1 MNKENSQ
8 PISEKEF
15 YWLGVNDQ
23 IDFLESLKALL
34 RKLGLL
40 PAQITQLKVD
50 VLATLDDLQSLKRL
64 VRDRM
69 KLIKGTSVP
78 NMYELRW
85 DFAGLQG
92 IRYGIRLYFVEETK
106 WIIGLRWQVKP
117 LTLPSE
123 VSRVF
128 QNMEIKK
135 AEEIYLQYRRKEID

>member
-1 MNKENSQ
+1 MSKENSQ

-34 RKLGLL
+34 GKLGLS
-40 PAQITQLKVD
+40 PGQVTQLKID
-50 VLATLDDLQSLKRL
+50 VLATLDDLQSLKRM

-69 KLIKGTSVP
+69 KPIKGTSVP

-85 DFAGLQG
+85 DFAGLHG
-92 IRYGIRLYFVEETK
+92 VRYGIRLYFVEETK

-117 LTLPSE
+117 LTVPSE
-123 VSRVF
+123 VSRAL
-128 QNMEIKK
+128 QNIEIKK
-135 AEEIYLQYRRKEID
+135 AEEIYLKYRRKEIV

>member
-1 MNKENSQ
+1 MDKEDSQ
-8 PISEKEF
+8 SVSEKEF
-15 YWLGVNDQ
+15 YWLGLDDQ
-23 IDFLESLKALL
+23 VELLGSLKAMLG
-34 RKLGLL
+34 KLGLL
-40 PAQITQLKVD
+40 PAQVTQLKID

-69 KLIKGTSVP
+69 KPIKGTSVP

-92 IRYGIRLYFVEETK
+92 VRYGIRLYFVEETN

-117 LTLPSE
+117 LALPSE

-128 QNMEIKK
+128 QNIEIRK
-135 AEEIYLQYRRKEID
+135 AEDIYLQYRRKEIE

>member
-1 MNKENSQ
+1 MSKENSQ

-23 IDFLESLKALL
+23 IDFLESLEALL
-34 RKLGLL
+34 GKLGLS
-40 PAQITQLKVD
+40 PGQVTQLKID

-69 KLIKGTSVP
+69 KPIKGTSVP

-92 IRYGIRLYFVEETK
+92 VRYGIRLYFVEETR

-117 LTLPSE
+117 LTVPSD
-123 VSRVF
+123 VSRAL
-128 QNMEIKK
+128 QNIEIKK
-135 AEEIYLQYRRKEID
+135 AEEIYLKYRRKEIV

>member
-1 MNKENSQ
+1 MDKEDSQ
-8 PISEKEF
+8 SVLEKEL
-15 YWLGVNDQ
+15 YWLGLDDQ
-23 IDFLESLKALL
+23 VEFLGSLKAMLG
-34 RKLGLL
+34 KLGLL
-40 PAQITQLKVD
+40 PAQVTQLKID

-69 KLIKGTSVP
+69 KPIKGTSVP

-92 IRYGIRLYFVEETK
+92 VRYGIRLYFVEETN

-117 LTLPSE
+117 LALPSE

-128 QNMEIKK
+128 QNIEIRK
-135 AEEIYLQYRRKEID
+135 AEDIYLQYRRKEIE